1 MDTVGAPRGCGGAG
15 TLTVVMEWTSLSYA
29 GVFVAAAVEGEF
41 VFVAASALAAQGL
54 LDPVGVLV
62 AGALGGSAGD
72 QAFFYALRGRPA
84 EWLSRRT
91 VIARR
96 RDAIVSRVRKH
107 ATAMILAC
115 RFLPGLRIAIPVA
128 CAYAGVAPL
137 RFSALSLVSAVGWAA
152 AVMALVTGSHRGWLG
167 LVGPSRWWTAIVPL
181 TLIVSFV
188 RWLGRLPQKAIEED
202 GPVTQILEG

>member
-1 MDTVGAPRGCGGAG
+1 
-15 TLTVVMEWTSLSYA
+15 MEWISLSYA
-29 GVFVAAAVEGEF
+29 GVFVAAAVEGEI
-41 VFVAASALAAQGL
+41 VFVAASALAAHGV

-72 QAFFYALRGRPA
+72 QAFFYALRGGPA
-84 EWLSRRT
+84 KWISRWP

-107 ATAMILAC
+107 ASAMILAC

-137 RFSALSLVSAVGWAA
+137 RFSMLSVVSAVGWAA
-152 AVMALVTGSHRGWLG
+152 AVMAIVTGSHHAWLG
-167 LVGPSRWWTAIVPL
+167 LVGPSGWWTLVVPL
-181 TLIVSFV
+181 ALIVIFV
-188 RWLGRLPQKAIEED
+188 RWLGRLPEKALED
-202 GPVTQILEG
+202 DGALMTDG